1 MRHKLRGHGDFE
13 DDACQANTELTLLR
27 ATIRWA
33 ISIKTVSTY
42 RARLLD
48 KLHLKKTTDLFRYAV
63 TNEVDG
69 AFPDSYAGD
78 TTTCDHADSR
88 EPDDA
93 GRYADHPQAHCV
105 EREECPR

>member
-48 KLHLKKTTDLFRYAV
+48 KLQLSTTAELIRYAV
-63 TNEVDG
+63 
-69 AFPDSYAGD
+69 
-78 TTTCDHADSR
+78 DH
-88 EPDDA
+88 
-93 GRYADHPQAHCV
+93 HLV
-105 EREECPR
+105 E